1 MHRTFPLAL
10 VAFALMLAA
19 CGGDSKGSTTTT
31 PQRGATIAAAST
43 PATVVATQTPGG
55 AERTA
60 VAVVTAAS
68 AADAEKTSTAV
79 ASPLKLTSDAFAD
92 GGLIPVKYTCI
103 GDKVSPALSW
113 SGAPPNT
120 QEYALIVDDPDAP
133 LASGVTHWVVYAL
146 PASVTKLPAAVPAGP
161 DIVGGGKQGLNVS
174 GATAFTP
181 PCPPIGVSP
190 HHYRFHLYAL
200 DAPLGLDA
208 GKTNREVT
216 AAVQGH
222 ITAETTLVGL
232 FGR

>member
-1 MHRTFPLAL
+1 MHRTYPLAL
-10 VAFALMLAA
+10 VACTLMLAA
-19 CGGDSKGSTTTT
+19 CGGDSKGSTST
-31 PQRGATIAAAST
+31 PPQDATNTATST
-43 PATVVATQTPGG
+43 PATVVPTQTPGR

-60 VAVVTAAS
+60 VAAVTAAS

-92 GGLIPVKYTCI
+92 GASIPVKYTCI

-174 GATAFTP
+174 GVTAFTP

-200 DAPLGLDA
+200 DAALGLDA

-216 AAVQGH
+216 MAVQGH
-222 ITAETTLVGL
+222 ITAETVLVGL

>member
-10 VAFALMLAA
+10 VALALTLAA
-19 CGGDSKGSTTTT
+19 CGGDSKGSTTAT
-31 PQRGATIAAAST
+31 PQRGATIAVTGT

-55 AERTA
+55 AVRTA
-60 VAVVTAAS
+60 VAAVTAAS

-92 GGLIPVKYTCI
+92 GASIPVKYTCI

-174 GATAFTP
+174 GVTAFTP

-216 AAVQGH
+216 VAVQGH
-222 ITAETTLVGL
+222 ITAETVLVGL

>member
-19 CGGDSKGSTTTT
+19 CGGDSKVSTTAT
-31 PQRGATIAAAST
+31 PQRGATIAVTGT
-43 PATVVATQTPGG
+43 PATVVPTQTPGG

-92 GGLIPVKYTCI
+92 GGLIPVKYTCV